1 MSARVRFAHPWI
13 GVPRRTAR
21 RTLGILAAANLSRP
35 VRTRSI
41 EARMSDTAPDT
52 TTPWWRRHVELITV
66 IMLGVV
72 ATATAYTSF
81 QSGIYGGHSDDKISQ
96 SEAAGT
102 LAESLYLEG
111 NQQYVVD
118 SQTIQQLSAYA
129 IAADA
134 GDDTASAQYDDLYFI
149 GVSEELDAAI
159 QNAAALD
166 ESDPG
171 FWHDPQADEGYQDA
185 LFGGYADENDNA
197 VALRAEGDELGYRGD
212 LLSLYT
218 TLMAV
223 TLFLLG
229 IAAVL
234 RRPLLQWVLI
244 ATGGAIFL
252 VTSVLTAL
260 VPFTWL

>member
-1 MSARVRFAHPWI
+1 MPETVASPD
-13 GVPRRTAR
+13 PTA
-21 RTLGILAAANLSRP
+21 
-35 VRTRSI
+35 
-41 EARMSDTAPDT
+41 
-52 TTPWWRRHVELITV
+52 PWWRRHVDLITV

-134 GDDTASAQYDDLYFI
+134 GDATAAQQYDDLYFI
-149 GVSEELDAAI
+149 GVSAELDAAI

-166 ESDPG
+166 EADPD
-171 FWHDPQADEGYQDA
+171 FWHDPQGDEDYQDA
-185 LFGGYADENDNA
+185 LFGGYADEDANA

-234 RRPLLQWVLI
+234 KRPVLQWVLI

-252 VTSVLTAL
+252 VTLVLTAL

>member
-1 MSARVRFAHPWI
+1 MSE
-13 GVPRRTAR
+13 T
-21 RTLGILAAANLSRP
+21 S
-35 VRTRSI
+35 
-41 EARMSDTAPDT
+41 ET
-52 TTPWWRRHVELITV
+52 TGPWWQRHAELIVV
-66 IMLGVV
+66 ILLGVV

-102 LAESLYLEG
+102 AAESLYLEG
-111 NQQYVVD
+111 NQQYVQD
-118 SQTIQQLSAYA
+118 SQTIQQLSAYS

-134 GDDTASAQYDDLYFI
+134 GDATASAQYEDLYFI

-166 ESDPG
+166 ESEPE
-171 FWHDPQADEGYQDA
+171 FWHDPQADEDYQAA
-185 LFGGYADENDNA
+185 LFGTYGEEKVKSDD
-197 VALRAEGDELGYRGD
+197 LRVEGDALGFNGD

-223 TLFLLG
+223 SLFLLG

-234 RRPLLQWVLI
+234 KRPVLQWILI
-244 ATGGAIFL
+244 ATGGTIFL
-252 VTSVLTAL
+252 ITSILTAL
-260 VPFTWL
+260 VPFVWL

>member
-1 MSARVRFAHPWI
+1 MSASP
-13 GVPRRTAR
+13 
-21 RTLGILAAANLSRP
+21 AAAR
-35 VRTRSI
+35 
-41 EARMSDTAPDT
+41 
-52 TTPWWRRHVELITV
+52 TPWWERHVELVVV
-66 IMLGVV
+66 IMLGIVSV
-72 ATATAYTSF
+72 ATAYTSF
-81 QSGIYGGHSDDKISQ
+81 QSSLYGGQSADKISQ
-96 SEAAGT
+96 SEASAT

-111 NQQYVVD
+111 NQQYVQD

-134 GDDTASAQYDDLYFI
+134 GDPTASAQYDDLYFI
-149 GVSEELDAAI
+149 GVSEDLDAAI

-171 FWHDPQADEGYQDA
+171 FWHDPQADEDYQAA
-185 LFGGYADENDNA
+185 LFGTYAEESDTSDT
-197 VALRAEGDELGYRGD
+197 LRAEGDQLGYNGD

-223 TLFLLG
+223 SLFLLG

-234 RRPLLQWVLI
+234 KRPVLQWILI

-252 VTSVLTAL
+252 VTAILTAM
-260 VPFTWL
+260 VPFVGLS

>member
-1 MSARVRFAHPWI
+1 
-13 GVPRRTAR
+13 
-21 RTLGILAAANLSRP
+21 
-35 VRTRSI
+35 
-41 EARMSDTAPDT
+41 MSDSETPT
-52 TTPWWRRHVELITV
+52 GPWWQRHAELIVV

-102 LAESLYLEG
+102 EAESLYLEG
-111 NQQYVVD
+111 NQQYVQD
-118 SQTIQQLSAYA
+118 SQTIQQLSAYS
-129 IAADA
+129 IAAEA
-134 GDDTASAQYDDLYFI
+134 GDATAQAQYDDLYFI
-149 GVSEELDAAI
+149 GVSEDLDAAI
-159 QNAAALD
+159 QNAAAED
-166 ESDPG
+166 EAEPE
-171 FWHDPQADEGYQDA
+171 FWHDPQADEDYQAA
-185 LFGGYADENDNA
+185 LFGSYGEKSIEADD
-197 VALRAEGDELGYRGD
+197 LRKEGDDLGFNGD

-223 TLFLLG
+223 SLFLLG

-234 RRPLLQWVLI
+234 KRPVLQWVLI

-252 VTSVLTAL
+252 VTAILTAL

>member
-1 MSARVRFAHPWI
+1 MS
-13 GVPRRTAR
+13 
-21 RTLGILAAANLSRP
+21 
-35 VRTRSI
+35 
-41 EARMSDTAPDT
+41 ETAPDPT
-52 TTPWWRRHVELITV
+52 TPAPGAPWWRRHVDLITV
-66 IMLGVV
+66 VMLGVV

-134 GDDTASAQYDDLYFI
+134 GDATAAQQYDDLYFI
-149 GVSEELDAAI
+149 GVSAELDTAI

-166 ESDPG
+166 ESEPD
-171 FWHDPQADEGYQDA
+171 FWHDPQADEDYQNA
-185 LFGGYADENDNA
+185 LFGGYADEDANA
-197 VALRAEGDELGYRGD
+197 IALRAEGDELGYRGD

-234 RRPLLQWVLI
+234 KRPVLQWVLI

-252 VTSVLTAL
+252 VTLVLTAL

>member
-1 MSARVRFAHPWI
+1 MS
-13 GVPRRTAR
+13 
-21 RTLGILAAANLSRP
+21 
-35 VRTRSI
+35 
-41 EARMSDTAPDT
+41 ETAPDAT
-52 TTPWWRRHVELITV
+52 APAPTGPWWKRHVDLITV

-81 QSGIYGGHSDDKISQ
+81 QSGIYGGQSDDKISQ

-134 GDDTASAQYDDLYFI
+134 GSATAAQQYDDLYFI
-149 GVSEELDAAI
+149 GVSDVLHAAI
-159 QNAAALD
+159 QSAAALD
-166 ESDPG
+166 ESDPD
-171 FWHDPQADEGYQDA
+171 FWHDPQYDEAYQDA
-185 LFGGYADENDNA
+185 LFGGYAEEDANA
-197 VALRAEGDELGYRGD
+197 IALRAEGDELGYRGD

-234 RRPLLQWVLI
+234 KRPVLQWVLI

>member
-1 MSARVRFAHPWI
+1 MPE
-13 GVPRRTAR
+13 TA
-21 RTLGILAAANLSRP
+21 S
-35 VRTRSI
+35 
-41 EARMSDTAPDT
+41 APDP
-52 TTPWWRRHVELITV
+52 TTPWWKLHVELVVV

-134 GDDTASAQYDDLYFI
+134 GDATAAVQYDDLYFI

-166 ESDPG
+166 ESEPE
-171 FWHDPQADEGYQDA
+171 FWHDPQADEDYQAA
-185 LFGGYADENDNA
+185 LFGGYGEENDNA

-234 RRPLLQWVLI
+234 KRPLLQWVLI
-244 ATGGAIFL
+244 ATGGTIFL
-252 VTSVLTAL
+252 VTSILTAL
-260 VPFTWL
+260 VPFVWL

>member
-1 MSARVRFAHPWI
+1 MSE
-13 GVPRRTAR
+13 TAS
-21 RTLGILAAANLSRP
+21 T
-35 VRTRSI
+35 V
-41 EARMSDTAPDT
+41 DTAP
-52 TTPWWRRHVELITV
+52 WWKRHVELVVV
-66 IMLGVV
+66 ILLGVV

-102 LAESLYLEG
+102 EAESLYLEG

-118 SQTIQQLSAYA
+118 SQTIQQLSAYS

-134 GDDTASAQYDDLYFI
+134 GDATASAQYDDLYFI
-149 GVSEELDAAI
+149 GVSEDLDAAI

-166 ESDPG
+166 ESEPG
-171 FWHDPQADEGYQDA
+171 FWHDPQADEDYQA
-185 LFGGYADENDNA
+185 TLFGGYSEQSENSA
-197 VALRAEGDELGYRGD
+197 TLRAEGDELGYRGD

-234 RRPLLQWVLI
+234 KRPVLQWVLI
-244 ATGGAIFL
+244 AVGGAIFV
-252 VTSVLTAL
+252 VTAVLTAL

>member
-1 MSARVRFAHPWI
+1 MSETSETTGPWWQRHAELI
-13 GVPRRTAR
+13 VVIL
-21 RTLGILAAANLSRP
+21 LGI
-35 VRTRSI
+35 
-41 EARMSDTAPDT
+41 
-52 TTPWWRRHVELITV
+52 
-66 IMLGVV
+66 V

-81 QSGIYGGHSDDKISQ
+81 QSGIYGGQSDDKISQ

-102 LAESLYLEG
+102 EAESLYLEG
-111 NQQYVVD
+111 NQQYVQD

-134 GDDTASAQYDDLYFI
+134 GDATAAAQYEDLYFI

-159 QNAAALD
+159 QNAAAED

-171 FWHDPQADEGYQDA
+171 FWHDPQADEDYQAA
-185 LFGGYADENDNA
+185 LFGTYGEQSENSD
-197 VALRAEGDELGYRGD
+197 ALRKEGDALGYNGD

-223 TLFLLG
+223 SLFLLG

-234 RRPLLQWVLI
+234 KRPVMQWVLI

-252 VTSVLTAL
+252 VTAILTAM
-260 VPFTWL
+260 VPFVTL